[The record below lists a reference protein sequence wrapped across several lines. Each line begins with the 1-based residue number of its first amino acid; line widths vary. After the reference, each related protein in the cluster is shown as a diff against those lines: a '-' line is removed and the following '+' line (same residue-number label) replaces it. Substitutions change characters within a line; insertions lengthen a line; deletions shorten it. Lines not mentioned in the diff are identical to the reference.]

1 MGDGMIILPTIVGGL
16 IYLLPSIIA
25 VIRGHPRTGA
35 IILLNIFLGWTAV
48 GWVVALLWSLLA
60 ESTTEKVERQVKEQF
75 AKLKK

>member
-25 VIRGHPRTGA
+25 VIRGHHRTGA